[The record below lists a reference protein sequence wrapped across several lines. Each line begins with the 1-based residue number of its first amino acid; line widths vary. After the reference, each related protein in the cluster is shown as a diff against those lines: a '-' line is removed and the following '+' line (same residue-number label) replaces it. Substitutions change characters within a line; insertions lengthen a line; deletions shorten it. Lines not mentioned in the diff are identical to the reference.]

1 ELAMVFPPSVPSRY
15 RFTACILSFE
25 ENLAIK
31 NAPPIVN
38 YVSNNWGALQ
48 IGGLLFVMVG
58 DCYSFTQ
65 LILYLIEVLRI
76 EE

>member
-48 IGGLLFVMVG
+48 FCGLFLLGVSNG
-58 DCYSFTQ
+58 
-65 LILYLIEVLRI
+65 LYLFIHSLLYS
-76 EE
+76 

>member
-1 ELAMVFPPSVPSRY
+1 PPSVPSRY

-38 YVSNNWGALQ
+38 HVSNNWGALHFDSLF
-48 IGGLLFVMVG
+48 LLSVINGQDKMKE
-58 DCYSFTQ
+58 
-65 LILYLIEVLRI
+65 IL
-76 EE
+76 